1 MLAGRLRWG
10 LLAAAGVLLSAG
22 LAAQNQTYCVNIDYS
37 KVPALVNYLTLT
49 VNVNV
54 GVCASVSVQADGLAI
69 ASSYNASTQ
78 LATFSTTGKSILV
91 TAVNWTS
98 GGGGAATKAT
108 LYNNYHWAYS
118 QTFDDV
124 RQSQYDYAKP
134 ILDGLGLQAGLAAV
148 ASWLASGNNYYM
160 TWAEIRTLRA
170 EGWDVYNHTW
180 DHPNP
185 VLCSTWVS
193 EFGQDQTAFQAQ
205 LPGYNVTHT
214 VFPYEVS
221 VATCAAWPPSY
232 LLSGEL
238 GSGGYSHVDAALP
251 NAYTVP
257 RNGLYGT
264 DPTSVEN
271 VCSQAGNDSRPSW
284 VICITHSVT
293 QGGGAAADA
302 YSTNQNALNTLYTYL
317 LSNWGP
323 TAKNTLW
330 FAPAG
335 RVQDYLF
342 VRDNAVLSTCAAPS
356 PTTTPV
362 TGGTKTSTPSP
373 TLSRSPSPTVSP
385 SASSTA
391 SPTRSVTPSSTPTGT
406 PSASSTASLTVSAS
420 RTASSSAS
428 ATASPSATT
437 TASRTASPSA
447 SATASPRATATAS
460 PPASTATVTATP
472 MASPSITLT
481 QGATVGLSA
490 TETAAAS
497 PAPSATLTVA
507 PPTPT
512 STATA
517 SLPSATAT
525 AVLPTP
531 SFTAPALTPTPA
543 VTVVPPTKTE
553 TPTLTLAPS
562 TPTPTSTVMV
572 VVPTATGSPT
582 ATRVPPTAS
591 ATASS
596 TPSDTVT
603 TTASPSPT
611 WTQTAIPAP
620 PTPTASPDST
630 RPGPGGPL
638 VIRSGAPVPNPDPD
652 FLSLELEGP
661 GDGVTVT
668 VFTPAL
674 VRVGS
679 LSVEAALRPGR
690 DKLPLGALLKPLP
703 PGLYYLWVQAR
714 RADARS
720 LPLIVK
726 TFLTR

>member
-1 MLAGRLRWG
+1 MRPRLTLLFRRIPALAGRLRWG
-10 LLAAAGVLLSAG
+10 LLAAAGVLLAAG
-22 LAAQNQTYCVNIDYS
+22 LAAQNKTYCVNIDYS

-78 LATFSTTGKSILV
+78 LATFSSTGKSILV

-98 GGGGAATKAT
+98 GGSGAATKAT

-221 VATCAAWPPSY
+221 VATCASWPPSY

-271 VCSQAGNDSRPSW
+271 VCSQAGNDSRPAW

-302 YSTNQNALNTLYTYL
+302 YSTNQNALNALYTYL

-356 PTTTPV
+356 PSPTPV
-362 TGGTKTSTPSP
+362 TAGTKTSTPSP
-373 TLSRSPSPTVSP
+373 TLSRSPSLTVSP
-385 SASSTA
+385 SASASSTG
-391 SPTRSVTPSSTPTGT
+391 SPTHSVTPSATLTGT
-406 PSASSTASLTVSAS
+406 RTASTSRTVSPSSTATLSAS
-420 RTASSSAS
+420 
-428 ATASPSATT
+428 
-437 TASRTASPSA
+437 ASRTASPSA
-447 SATASPRATATAS
+447 
-460 PPASTATVTATP
+460 TATV
-472 MASPSITLT
+472 SPAATLT
-481 QGATVGLSA
+481 PSATVGLSA

-497 PAPSATLTVA
+497 PAPSATLTVVL
-507 PPTPT
+507 PSP
-512 STATA
+512 TATA
-517 SLPSATAT
+517 SRPTATAT

-531 SFTAPALTPTPA
+531 SSTVLALTPTPTA
-543 VTVVPPTKTE
+543 TVVPPTKTV
-553 TPTLTLAPS
+553 TPTLTLALS
-562 TPTPTSTVMV
+562 TSTTTAAATV

-582 ATRVPPTAS
+582 ATRVLPTVS

-596 TPSDTVT
+596 TPSGTVT
-603 TTASPSPT
+603 STQVPPSVTATASPSPSVT
-611 WTQTAIPAP
+611 ETPALP
-620 PTPTASPDST
+620 SPTASPDGT
-630 RPGPGGPL
+630 RPGASGPL
-638 VIRSGAPVPNPDPD
+638 VIRSGAPVPNPNPD

-661 GDGVTVT
+661 GDGITVT

-679 LSVEAALRPGR
+679 LTVDAAFGPGR
-690 DKLPLGALLKPLP
+690 DRLPLGTLLKPLP
-703 PGLYYLWVQAR
+703 QGLYYLQVQAR
-714 RADARS
+714 RGDARS